1 VVTLTLIER
10 PLLELTGDVLDE
22 CGGCTWWVRVDEL
35 DVRKRCTWCRGTV
48 LDARG

>member
-1 VVTLTLIER
+1 MTTLTLTKR

-22 CGGCTWWVRVDEL
+22 CRGCSWWVSVDEL
-35 DVRKRCTWCRGTV
+35 DERKRCTWCCGTV

>member
-1 VVTLTLIER
+1 VVTLTLTER

-35 DVRKRCTWCRGTV
+35 VRGRCSWCRGVV
-48 LDARG
+48 LGECG